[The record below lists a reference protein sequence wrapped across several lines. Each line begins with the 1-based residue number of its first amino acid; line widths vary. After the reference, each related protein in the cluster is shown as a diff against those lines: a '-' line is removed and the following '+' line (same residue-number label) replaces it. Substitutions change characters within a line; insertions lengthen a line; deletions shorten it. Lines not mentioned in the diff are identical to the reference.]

1 MYGEAERRTLLNLIQ
16 AVDKN
21 QVLLS
26 IEKSAPVQIAK
37 HELWKQVT
45 DSFNEITGR
54 KASIFKLNKL
64 LHRMKKNR
72 LKCGRY
78 LEYDKDLGRW
88 IILWRENI
96 VRGSKHLFIHYL
108 TMSKFRLLQYNK
120 LIFLRLFL
128 NKERETV
135 SLHISRRFAVHSWRC
150 TALCKIFYFFKNQ
163 PGASFTQPST
173 IFLHNPVD
181 TFQTLDS
188 SLICCYLYKC
198 DTSPQYM

>member
-1 MYGEAERRTLLNLIQ
+1 MFIAFRAILNTLFLSLSDGRKGRVVYGEAERRTLLNLIQ

-88 IILWRENI
+88 IIL
-96 VRGSKHLFIHYL
+96 
-108 TMSKFRLLQYNK
+108 
-120 LIFLRLFL
+120 
-128 NKERETV
+128 
-135 SLHISRRFAVHSWRC
+135 
-150 TALCKIFYFFKNQ
+150 
-163 PGASFTQPST
+163 
-173 IFLHNPVD
+173 
-181 TFQTLDS
+181 
-188 SLICCYLYKC
+188 
-198 DTSPQYM
+198 